1 MSIKSEKQFEVIIEK
16 LDQLLEENKQLKT
29 IIAQKDDELSLQ
41 KEQIEFLTQKL
52 YGPKKET
59 LKNNPNQGNLFN
71 DHLFSGPE
79 QTGDQSDE
87 DEVIVTKVVR
97 RKKRKGLKDQQLASL
112 PTVDHIHEI
121 ESCTCPTCKEGMKEV
136 STQLI
141 RQEVKFIPARVENHR
156 HFQKT
161 YACAN
166 CEKNGTRTPFEKS
179 EIPRLPLNNT
189 AASASLIAET
199 MYQKFEQKVPAYRQ
213 EAYWDLLGYPIPRHT
228 ITNWHIKTAQYY
240 FEELVSELR
249 KELLNHKV
257 LHADETTFKV
267 LNDKERQKSYMWL
280 FSTGKYSERAI
291 HIFKLGPSRSGSVPK
306 DFLNQYTG
314 YLHSDGFSGYTKLSG
329 MTQIACLAH
338 IRRKFYDARPTNY
351 SSKSIAHKGVTLC
364 NELFALDKSFNKLSI
379 SERYDRRL
387 ELLKPKLD
395 AFFEWCGSLTAHGK
409 LGTAIT
415 YALNQKERM
424 MNVLKDGRLVLSN
437 NLAERGIKSLV
448 MGRTG
453 CSLNHLTAHVLW
465 RPS

>member
-1 MSIKSEKQFEVIIEK
+1 M
-16 LDQLLEENKQLKT
+16 
-29 IIAQKDDELSLQ
+29 
-41 KEQIEFLTQKL
+41 EFLTQKL

-59 LKNNPNQGNLFN
+59 LNDDSNQGNLFN
-71 DHLFSGPE
+71 NRLFSEPE

-87 DEVIVTKVVR
+87 EEVIVTTVNR
-97 RKKRKGLKDQQLASL
+97 RKKRKGLKDKQLSSL

-121 ESCTCPTCKEGMKEV
+121 ESCTCPTCKEGMKEI

-166 CEKNGTRTPFEKS
+166 CEKSGTRTPFAKS

-199 MYQKFEQKVPAYRQ
+199 MYQKFEQKVPGYRQ
-213 EAYWDLLGYPIPRHT
+213 EAYWNLLGYPIPRHT
-228 ITNWHIKTAQYY
+228 ITNWHIKTSQYY
-240 FEELVSELR
+240 FEALVAVMR
-249 KELLNHKV
+249 QELLNQKV

-267 LNDKERQKSYMWL
+267 LNDKDRQRSYMWL

-291 HIFKLGPSRSGSVPK
+291 HIYKLGPSRSGSVPR
-306 DFLNQYTG
+306 DFLKKYTG
-314 YLHSDGFSGYTKLSG
+314 FLHSDGFSGYNNLPG
-329 MTQIACLAH
+329 MTMIACLAH
-338 IRRKFYDARPTNY
+338 IRRKFYDARPQNY
-351 SSKSIAHKGVTLC
+351 SSKSVAHKGVTLC
-364 NELFALDKSFNKLSI
+364 NELFALDKSLKDLSV
-379 SERYDRRL
+379 SERYDQRL
-387 ELLKPKLD
+387 ELVKPKLE
-395 AFFEWCGSLTAHGK
+395 AFFDWCESLTAHGK
-409 LGTAIT
+409 LGTAIN

-448 MGRTG
+448 MGR
-453 CSLNHLTAHVLW
+453 NYVLKLVMC
-465 RPS
+465 